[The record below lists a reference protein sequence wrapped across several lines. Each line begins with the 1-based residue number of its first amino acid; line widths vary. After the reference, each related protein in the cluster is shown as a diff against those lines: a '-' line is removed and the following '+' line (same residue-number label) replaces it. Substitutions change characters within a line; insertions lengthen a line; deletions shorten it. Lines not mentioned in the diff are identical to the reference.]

1 MGEKPDPLI
10 GIKGPHAT
18 GSGGANHK
26 IWGIGEPGNRRK
38 GKGSRPNRIRYRSG
52 NIWKFGFS
60 FGRIQEKYKKKSNKN
75 RKNLKYVRTLFYV
88 GVNVSGASGTC
99 AKWTQKRE
107 NTTYC
112 ACKKRKKRVYFA
124 LFEKG
129 HFFLIAVR
137 EGDFPGMTG
146 TGSKLWG
153 TLLLLM
159 LAGCVFIAAA
169 GGAGEACPL
178 LGDWAFNYEPAVSVL
193 TVAEDGT
200 AVWNGAECTWEDDG
214 TFLTLTG
221 EEETVTLRYLAD
233 EEKVLLFLPASYTR
247 TAKDR
252 DDEIFGAWIQDGA
265 SRSSFVF
272 DKSMQFLE
280 DETFVGYFEVDD
292 EAGTFTLRYQPSYFD
307 DTTCYF
313 VRDGDHMTV
322 EYPWTI
328 VETQAEEAGEAAEQ

>member
-1 MGEKPDPLI
+1 M
-10 GIKGPHAT
+10 
-18 GSGGANHK
+18 
-26 IWGIGEPGNRRK
+26 
-38 GKGSRPNRIRYRSG
+38 
-52 NIWKFGFS
+52 
-60 FGRIQEKYKKKSNKN
+60 
-75 RKNLKYVRTLFYV
+75 
-88 GVNVSGASGTC
+88 
-99 AKWTQKRE
+99 
-107 NTTYC
+107 
-112 ACKKRKKRVYFA
+112 
-124 LFEKG
+124 FEKG

-169 GGAGEACPL
+169 GGAEEACPL

-200 AVWNGAECTWEDDG
+200 AVWNGADYTWEDDG
-214 TFLTLTG
+214 AFLTLTG
-221 EEETVTLRYLAD
+221 EEEETVTLRYLAD

-322 EYPWTI
+322 EYPWTM
-328 VETQAEEAGEAAEQ
+328 VETQAGEAEEAAE